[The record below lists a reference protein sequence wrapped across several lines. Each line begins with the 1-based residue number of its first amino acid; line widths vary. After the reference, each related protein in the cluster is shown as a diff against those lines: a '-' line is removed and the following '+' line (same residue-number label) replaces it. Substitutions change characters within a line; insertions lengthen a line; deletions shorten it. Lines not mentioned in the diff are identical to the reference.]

1 MSGRHEPPSKRSF
14 YFSLATSTLRAV
26 IVIALVVGGIVVINQ
41 AFPGTSSGGG
51 SIPDGGGGL
60 VTGPSGATGG
70 SGPSGPTG
78 PGVTG
83 GDGGGG
89 TQEEPLL
96 VGMNVAVRNG
106 TGVLGL
112 AADTAAKLEEDYQ
125 VNAIQ
130 VDDAPATVSVTTIY
144 YRSNSSQDEAELL
157 ARQFFKK
164 IDPEI
169 AKLQGGGGVD
179 KDVEIAIYLGTDYAA
194 TKA

>member
-26 IVIALVVGGIVVINQ
+26 IVIALIVGGIVVINQ

-51 SIPDGGGGL
+51 SVPDGGGL
-60 VTGPSGATGG
+60 VTGPSGPTGESGATGATGG
-70 SGPSGPTG
+70 TG
-78 PGVTG
+78 DGNG
-83 GDGGGG
+83 GDGGQ
-89 TQEEPLL
+89 QEEPLL

-106 TGVLGL
+106 TGVSGL
-112 AADTAAKLEEDYQ
+112 ASDTAAKLEEDYQ

-130 VDDAPATVSVTTIY
+130 IDDAPSTVSVTTIY
-144 YRSNSSQDEAELL
+144 YRSNGSQDEAELL
-157 ARQFFKK
+157 AKQFFKK

-169 AKLQGGGGVD
+169 TKLQGGGGVD
-179 KDVEIAIYLGTDYAA
+179 KDVEIAIYIGTDYAA